1 MKIEQLHNHD
11 QIWIAEVAAL
21 LVENFPHSW
30 PNESLATRE
39 VMGCLE
45 PGKIALV
52 AVEEKQLSAEK
63 GTVVGIVGAMPQY
76 GATAW
81 ELHPLSVA
89 KACQHQGIG
98 TQLVKAIEK
107 EVADH
112 GCITL
117 YAGTD
122 DEFGRTSLANCDLY
136 DGLWE
141 RISHIQNLKR
151 HPYEFYL
158 KLGYQ
163 IVGVIPDANGLGKP
177 DIWVAR
183 RIGPVIRYSGNPS
196 L

>member
-11 QIWIAEVAAL
+11 RVWIAEAAEL
-21 LVENFPHSW
+21 LVENFPHAW
-30 PNESLATRE
+30 PNVTLATRE

-52 AVEEKQLSAEK
+52 AAEVNPAA
-63 GTVVGIVGAMPQY
+63 GERGRVVGFVGALPQY
-76 GATAW
+76 GTTAW
-81 ELHPLSVA
+81 ELHPLTIT
-89 KACQHQGIG
+89 KEFQHQGIG
-98 TQLVKAIEK
+98 TRLIRAIEK

-136 DGLWE
+136 DGLWQ
-141 RISHIQNLKR
+141 RIRNIRNLAR

-177 DIWVAR
+177 DIWLAR
-183 RIGPVIRYSGNPS
+183 RVSPAAK
-196 L
+196 